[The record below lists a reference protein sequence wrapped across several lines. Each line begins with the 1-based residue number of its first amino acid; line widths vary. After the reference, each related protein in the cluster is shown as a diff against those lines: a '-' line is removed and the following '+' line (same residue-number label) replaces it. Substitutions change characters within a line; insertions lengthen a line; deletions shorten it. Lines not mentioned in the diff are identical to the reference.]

1 MIKADSGTVYLDGSV
16 ITILAE
22 ISTIS
27 NALMKHGIPE
37 IIIRSAFETGL
48 KEDLEEKEEK
58 PKVERSEAKE
68 AILEIL
74 KEMSRQEEEK
84 HGREEQE

>member
-1 MIKADSGTVYLDGSV
+1 MIKADSGTVYLNGSV

-22 ISTIS
+22 VSTIAK
-27 NALMKHGIPE
+27 ALMKQGIPE
-37 IIIRSAFETGL
+37 LIIRSAFETGL
-48 KEDLEEKEEK
+48 KEEFKEDEEKL
-58 PKVERSEAKE
+58 KVVRSKAKE

-84 HGREEQE
+84 HGREKQE